1 MTNASNNSMTP
12 AEFER
17 LLEVYGSD
25 RTRWPVEARA
35 GAGHLVARDRSAR
48 RLLVEAEALD
58 RVLERAPL
66 PSLASEAA
74 LADRIAAAAL
84 RSPRMVRLG
93 NAGATEPAAED
104 TGNVL
109 RLPNVRVRRQ
119 WTGAT
124 ALGGAASVLAASLAI
139 GILIGLSSLPQRFAP
154 AFHELT
160 GMTLGDRGSY
170 ALLQVDPLD
179 EDLL

>member
-1 MTNASNNSMTP
+1 MTNANNNMML

-25 RTRWPVEARA
+25 RTRWPAEARA
-35 GAGHLVARDRSAR
+35 GAGHLVARDRAAQ
-48 RLLVEAEALD
+48 RLLAEAEALD

-84 RSPRMVRLG
+84 RSPRVVSV
-93 NAGATEPAAED
+93 GATPAAGGG
-104 TGNVL
+104 GNVF
-109 RLPNVRVRRQ
+109 RLPDLHGRRQ
-119 WTGAT
+119 WRDT
-124 ALGGAASVLAASLAI
+124 AKFGGAASVLAASLAI
-139 GILIGLSSLPQRFAP
+139 GVLIGLSSSPQRLAP
-154 AFHELT
+154 AFEELS
-160 GMTLGDRGSY
+160 GLFGERGTY
-170 ALLQVDPLD
+170 LLAQVDPLD